1 METAAL
7 AFTNHYN
14 PMKIDVQL
22 VNAFVE
28 GDSGGNPA
36 GVVLDADALSDAQKQ
51 RVARQVGYSETAF
64 VSASASADFKLDF
77 FTPTRR
83 IAHCGHATIAA
94 FSYLAQLGRITG
106 PRSSKETIDGTRAI
120 QLRGELAF
128 MEQTAPVYGSL
139 EGWQETVLASLQLDP
154 SALLPGA
161 VPRLVNTGNS
171 FVIIPVADART
182 LARLQPDLDL
192 VGRVSEALDL
202 VGYYAFAPDTQG
214 PGRQAAARMF
224 APRYG
229 IAEEAATGMAAG
241 PLAAYLHDQ
250 LGVAAD
256 PFLIEQ
262 GAYMPIPSPSL
273 LRVELI
279 RTGSRIDKL
288 FVGGKGR
295 VTGRKTVAV

>member
-1 METAAL
+1 
-7 AFTNHYN
+7 
-14 PMKIDVQL
+14 MKINVQL

-28 GDSGGNPA
+28 GDAGGNPA

-83 IAHCGHATIAA
+83 IAHCGHATVAA
-94 FSYLAQLGRITG
+94 FSYLAQLGRVTG
-106 PRSSKETIDGTRAI
+106 PHSSKETVVGHRAI

-139 EGWQETVLASLQLDP
+139 EGWQDTLLASLQLDP

-161 VPRLVNTGNS
+161 VPRLVSTGNA
-171 FVIIPVADART
+171 FAIIPVADART

-192 VGRVSEALDL
+192 VRRVSEGLGL
-202 VGYYAFAPDTQG
+202 VGYYAFTPDTQG
-214 PGRQAAARMF
+214 PGRHASARMF
-224 APRYG
+224 APLYG

-250 LGVAAD
+250 LGMAAN

-262 GAYMPIPSPSL
+262 GAYMPVPSPSL
-273 LRVELI
+273 IRVELI
-279 RTGSRIDKL
+279 KTGSRIDRL
-288 FVGGKGR
+288 FVGGAGR
-295 VTGRKTVAV
+295 VTGRTTVEL

>member
-1 METAAL
+1 
-7 AFTNHYN
+7 
-14 PMKIDVQL
+14 MKINVQL

-28 GDSGGNPA
+28 GDGGGNPA

-106 PRSSKETIDGTRAI
+106 PNSSKETVDGKRAI
-120 QLRGELAF
+120 HLRGELAF
-128 MEQTAPVYGSL
+128 MEQTAPVYGSP
-139 EGWQETVLASLQLDP
+139 GDWQATILASLQLDP

-171 FVIIPVADART
+171 FAIIPVADART

-192 VGRVSEALDL
+192 IRRVSEGLGL
-202 VGYYAFAPDTQG
+202 VGYYAFTLDTQG
-214 PGRQAAARMF
+214 PGRQAGARMF
-224 APRYG
+224 APLYG

-241 PLAAYLHDQ
+241 PLAAYLHDH
-250 LGVAAD
+250 LAVATD
-256 PFLIEQ
+256 QFLIEQ
-262 GAYMPIPSPSL
+262 GAYMPVPSPSL
-273 LRVELI
+273 IRVELI
-279 RTGSRIDKL
+279 RTGSRIDRL
-288 FVGGKGR
+288 FVGGAGR
-295 VTGRKTVAV
+295 VIGRKTVEL

>member
-1 METAAL
+1 
-7 AFTNHYN
+7 
-14 PMKIDVQL
+14 MKIDVQL
-22 VNAFVE
+22 VHAFVE
-28 GDSGGNPA
+28 GDGGGNPA

-51 RVARQVGYSETAF
+51 RVARLVGYSETAF

-77 FTPTRR
+77 FTPNRR
-83 IAHCGHATIAA
+83 IAHCGHATIAT

-106 PRSSKETIDGTRAI
+106 PDSSKETIDGNRAI

-139 EGWQETVLASLQLDP
+139 EGWQEMIRASLQLDP

-171 FVIIPVADART
+171 FVLVPVASASI

-192 VGRVSEALDL
+192 IGRVSEALGL
-202 VGYYAFAPDTQG
+202 VGYYAFTPDTRQ

-224 APRYG
+224 APLYE

-250 LGVAAD
+250 LGVDAH

-262 GAYMPIPSPSL
+262 GAYMPEPSPSL
-273 LRVELI
+273 IQVEILK
-279 RTGSRIDKL
+279 TGSRIDKL

-295 VTGRKTVAV
+295 VTGRKTVEL